1 MLSIALPGQ
10 FRGTSL
16 MLALKR
22 STTTF
27 ALDGHKRKEERYQ
40 LTAFKRRW
48 NACRASKANLSPM
61 LIAERITW
69 DALLPYLLT
78 ERNNAK

>member
-40 LTAFKRRW
+40 LTAFNRRW
-48 NACRASKANLSPM
+48 NACRLSKTNLSPM
-61 LIAERITW
+61 LIAERIAW
-69 DALLPYLLT
+69 HALLPYLLA
-78 ERNNAK
+78 ERDDAE

>member
-10 FRGTSL
+10 LRGTSL

-27 ALDGHKRKEERYQ
+27 ALDGHKKKEERYQ
-40 LTAFKRRW
+40 LTALLQGKPAALVGA
-48 NACRASKANLSPM
+48 AC
-61 LIAERITW
+61 
-69 DALLPYLLT
+69 
-78 ERNNAK
+78 

>member
-22 STTTF
+22 PTTTF

-48 NACRASKANLSPM
+48 TACRLSKTNLSPM
-61 LIAERITW
+61 LMAEHIAW
-69 DALLPYLLT
+69 HALLPYLLT
-78 ERNNAK
+78 EGNNAE